1 MTENS
6 QDIESGQKNAKGR
19 QFPESPSEEGNG
31 NDVLTAEEKQN
42 LEALL
47 QKEGSTKLIM
57 QKASFSGPL
66 PPPSI
71 LGDYNNVLEGSAE
84 RIMSL
89 AEKEQ
94 EHRHY
99 VEKKALNGHVNLDR
113 RGQYLGFSVATF
125 ALGCATFLIANDYV
139 ISGTII
145 GSLDIVALVGVF
157 VYGRHVSNKS
167 ESDSQD

>member
-6 QDIESGQKNAKGR
+6 QELASSQKNAEGK
-19 QFPESPSEEGNG
+19 QFPEPPSEEGNG
-31 NDVLTAEEKQN
+31 NNVLTAEERQK

-47 QKEGSTKLIM
+47 QKEGSTKLLM

-71 LGDYNNVLEGSAE
+71 LGEYNNVLEGSAE

-94 EHRHY
+94 QHRHY
-99 VEKKALNGHVNLDR
+99 IEKKALNGHINLDR

-125 ALGCATFLIANDYV
+125 ALGCATFLIANGYV

-145 GSLDIVALVGVF
+145 GSLDIVALVGAF
-157 VYGRHVSNKS
+157 VYGRHVSAKAEP
-167 ESDSQD
+167 ESPD